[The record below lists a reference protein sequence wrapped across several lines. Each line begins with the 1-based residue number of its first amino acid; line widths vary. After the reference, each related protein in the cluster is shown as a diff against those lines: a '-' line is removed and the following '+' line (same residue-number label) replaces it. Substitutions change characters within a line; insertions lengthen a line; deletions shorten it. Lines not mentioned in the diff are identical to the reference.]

1 MPRGTRILT
10 ALSLTAALTASAGA
24 SPDIMFG
31 TAFQPALEHGNANKI
46 VVGRFNALHAV
57 FFDSAIYY
65 STSADGDSWSPKVQ
79 VNPSGQFGKFPA
91 IAVDSAGNVGVAWV
105 QSPDANG
112 VGAIKYS
119 RKPATSS
126 VWTTTTLNASGAE
139 PSLVAHGGT
148 MHVAWTQIQRVRY
161 GQFPTL
167 SPPATLTGEIIE
179 STTCTASGF
188 RKPAIAMV
196 NDPCKPAIARVGF
209 LVYVDEQASS
219 GSCQSATTRVGPHV
233 FQRDNVSATWS
244 LIYDDTRT
252 STVATSTVEPASLS
266 MASNFS
272 PGNTFLAWSD
282 VQNGAART
290 KLAHRQS
297 TGWVT
302 EPFNSQRMHVQLRA
316 SSSTATPTEF
326 RFAWTGGG
334 GFDPFFS
341 TFTQRSTSTWAGLSP
356 TWGAPV
362 AVDNDGALT
371 GRPQTL
377 YWKRCSGGQ
386 LSTVNAYFEA
396 EQPCFTSSV
405 ASDFSTT
412 PGCPI
417 TPIGVAVAC
426 KQQAV
431 LLAGLLVGSGPG
443 VVIDVGDVGSFTQVG
458 DTSAIVRTADGKS
471 ATVLWSRGTAAAHS
485 GDTLTLAGATSRDV
499 VIRGEGFNLPVS
511 YVGYLPDY
519 DAAVPGPQR
528 ALCLRAPSK
537 N

>member
-1 MPRGTRILT
+1 MPRGTRILA
-10 ALSLTAALTASAGA
+10 ALSLTLAFTSSAGA

-31 TAFQPALEHGNANKI
+31 TAFQPSLEHGNGNKI
-46 VVGRFNALHAV
+46 VVGRFNTLHAV

-105 QSPDANG
+105 ASPDANG
-112 VGAIKYS
+112 VGAIRYS
-119 RKPATSS
+119 RKAASSS
-126 VWTTTTLNASGAE
+126 VWTTSSWSTTGAE
-139 PSLVAHGGT
+139 PSLVAHGTT
-148 MHVAWTQIQRVRY
+148 MHLAWTQIQRVRY
-161 GQFPTL
+161 STFPTM
-167 SPPATLTGEIIE
+167 SPPATMTGEIIE
-179 STTCTASGF
+179 STTCTATGF

-196 NDPCKPAIARVGF
+196 NDPCKAPIARVGF
-209 LVYVDEQASS
+209 LTYVDEQASS
-219 GSCQSATTRVGPHV
+219 GSCQSPITRVGPHV
-233 FQRDNVSATWS
+233 FQRDNLSATWS

-252 STVATSTVEPASLS
+252 SSLATSTVEPVSLS
-266 MASNFS
+266 MTSNFS
-272 PGNTFLAWSD
+272 SGSTFLAWSD

-290 KLAHRQS
+290 KLAHRQT

-302 EPFNSQRMHVQLRA
+302 EPFNSQRMHVHLRA
-316 SSSTATPTEF
+316 NSSTSAPTEF
-326 RFAWTGGG
+326 RFSWTGGG

-341 TFTQRSTSTWAGLSP
+341 TFTQRNTSTWAGPSP
-356 TWGAPV
+356 SWGSSV
-362 AVDNDGALT
+362 AIDNDGALT

-377 YWKRCSGGQ
+377 YWKRCSAGQ

-431 LLAGLLVGSGPG
+431 LLASLLVGSGPG
-443 VVIDVGDVGSFTQVG
+443 VVIDVGDVGSLTQVG
-458 DTSAIVRTADGKS
+458 DTSAVVRTADGKS
-471 ATVLWSRGTAAAHS
+471 ATILWSRGSAAAHS
-485 GDTLTLAGATSRDV
+485 DSTLTLSGATRRDV
-499 VIRGEGFNLPVS
+499 VIRGEGFNLPVTD
-511 YVGYLPDY
+511 VGYLLDY
-519 DAAVPGPQR
+519 DAVVPGPQR
-528 ALCLRAPSK
+528 QLCLRAPGA
-537 N
+537 